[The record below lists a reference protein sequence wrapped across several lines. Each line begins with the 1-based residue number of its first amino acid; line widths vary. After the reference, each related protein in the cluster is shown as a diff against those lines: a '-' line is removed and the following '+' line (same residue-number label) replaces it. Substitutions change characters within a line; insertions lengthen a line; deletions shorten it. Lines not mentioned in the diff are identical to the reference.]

1 MKIIPAFIALLHVY
15 LNSEQPN
22 FGTKREASI
31 TLPSA
36 YQDMYKVEKVIT
48 TYGIFMKGNFADT
61 GI

>member
-1 MKIIPAFIALLHVY
+1 MNIIPAFIALLHMY

-31 TLPSA
+31 TLPSD
-36 YQDMYKVEKVIT
+36 YQDMYKVEKDI